1 MLSFKMYVAMLSCLV
16 CATTFVFAY
25 LCFSP
30 RLPAPPMDIHGQRIH
45 AEVECVSAIRTGSS
59 WQFYVRNNA
68 SRSFR
73 FSNENEFSIMIST
86 PEGLRDAGPA
96 VRIDVPIDLPAGE
109 TAPVTVHSNE
119 ADHFVVLAP
128 RQGLRFELGP

>member
-30 RLPAPPMDIHGQRIH
+30 RLPAPTMDIHNQRVY
-45 AEVECVSAIRTGSS
+45 AEVECVSATRTGSS
-59 WQFYVRNNA
+59 WQFSIRNNT

-73 FSNENEFSIMIST
+73 FSNQDEFSIMIST

-96 VRIDVPIDLPAGE
+96 VRIDMPVDLPAGE

-128 RQGLRFELGP
+128 RQGLRFELVP